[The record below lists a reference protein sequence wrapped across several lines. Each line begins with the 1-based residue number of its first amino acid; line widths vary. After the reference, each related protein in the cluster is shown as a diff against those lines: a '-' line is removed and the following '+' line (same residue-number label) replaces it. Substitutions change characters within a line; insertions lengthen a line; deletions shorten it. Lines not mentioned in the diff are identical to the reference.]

1 MLTSIFD
8 IFKSQPKNQH
18 HPQRRKSSLQG
29 SLPVSIITSS
39 DVEPLTP
46 LTITLP
52 ISVPPSRYDPST
64 NSYYTLSSLDNSHFE
79 STSPLSSTSSLSS
92 STSTSSSCLSDLLLS
107 PSSSSSSLSPLS
119 LPDTNDELIES
130 LSSKLEL
137 SLIMNNNN
145 NNNNEDLEE
154 INNNNNTVD
163 DLDNNNKNS
172 LLETF
177 RQFQSFLVDT
187 STNSLTWM
195 TPPEVDD
202 AITLPTTNTNDIY
215 FPPPPYHVRSLR
227 SNPDHLRMIVAEVN
241 MMRANKIVSPLRPRA
256 VLLERTDPFIP
267 CQPSPLK
274 YSIKIINN

>member
-1 MLTSIFD
+1 MLTSILD
-8 IFKSQPKNQH
+8 IFKLQQKNNHQ
-18 HPQRRKSSLQG
+18 PQRRKSSIQG
-29 SLPVSIITSS
+29 SLPVSITTSS

-46 LTITLP
+46 LIITSP
-52 ISVPPSRYDPST
+52 ISVPPSRYDSSKNT
-64 NSYYTLSSLDNSHFE
+64 YTSSSSMDSLSHTFFE
-79 STSPLSSTSSLSS
+79 CASPLSTSSSLSLSS
-92 STSTSSSCLSDLLLS
+92 STSST
-107 PSSSSSSLSPLS
+107 SSSSSSSSYFSDILSPIS
-119 LPDTNDELIES
+119 PTDTIINDELIES

-137 SLIMNNNN
+137 ATSIEEELIQEENNNN
-145 NNNNEDLEE
+145 K
-154 INNNNNTVD
+154 
-163 DLDNNNKNS
+163 KNS

-202 AITLPTTNTNDIY
+202 TITLPTTNTNDIY

-227 SNPDHLRMIVAEVN
+227 ANPDHLRMIVAEVN

-256 VLLERTDPFIP
+256 VLLERNDPFLP

-274 YSIKIINN
+274 YCI